1 MPYAPL
7 CFRRF
12 GAQNTEGRKAAA
24 KQIIGVYQD
33 RYVRTKDGWRIVE
46 RRGKT
51 LFHT

>member
-1 MPYAPL
+1 
-7 CFRRF
+7 
-12 GAQNTEGRKAAA
+12 
-24 KQIIGVYQD
+24 VYQD